1 MEEEEEEKSRI
12 KRRSEDGVDHR
23 RSIGSNQTKSI
34 SQKKRKQIKID
45 FLKLDGQIVAI
56 PRRRRCR
63 NALDDGRA
71 PNCGG
76 EKKKNSAPLFI
87 STSSAKK
94 KTPSESASALQPA
107 VSNPSVARIPPSGA
121 TSEMKH
127 KNKEKTNKNETLA
140 VATPETALGVATPRE
155 RPISFESQ
163 SARRRCRDRRP
174 VDITTR
180 RGGFNYRPRL

>member
-1 MEEEEEEKSRI
+1 MWRFLA
-12 KRRSEDGVDHR
+12 GVDAET
-23 RSIGSNQTKSI
+23 RSTMAAL
-34 SQKKRKQIKID
+34 QI
-45 FLKLDGQIVAI
+45 AE
-56 PRRRRCR
+56 
-63 NALDDGRA
+63 
-71 PNCGG
+71 
-76 EKKKNSAPLFI
+76 EKKKRTRRRF
-87 STSSAKK
+87 SSRRPQQKK

>member
-94 KTPSESASALQPA
+94 KNALGICLGPSAGSFQSECCAHSAERSHQ
-107 VSNPSVARIPPSGA
+107 R
-121 TSEMKH
+121 
-127 KNKEKTNKNETLA
+127 NETQKQ
-140 VATPETALGVATPRE
+140 RE
-155 RPISFESQ
+155 NKQKRNAGRGDAGNG
-163 SARRRCRDRRP
+163 ARRRDAE
-174 VDITTR
+174 
-180 RGGFNYRPRL
+180 GAAN

>member
-1 MEEEEEEKSRI
+1 MASIIDDPSDRT
-12 KRRSEDGVDHR
+12 KRNRFHKKKKETNKDRLFEVGWANCGDSSPASMQKRARRWPRS
-23 RSIGSNQTKSI
+23 
-34 SQKKRKQIKID
+34 
-45 FLKLDGQIVAI
+45 KL
-56 PRRRRCR
+56 RRR
-63 NALDDGRA
+63 
-71 PNCGG
+71 
-76 EKKKNSAPLFI
+76 KKKELGAAFHLDVLS
-87 STSSAKK
+87 KK